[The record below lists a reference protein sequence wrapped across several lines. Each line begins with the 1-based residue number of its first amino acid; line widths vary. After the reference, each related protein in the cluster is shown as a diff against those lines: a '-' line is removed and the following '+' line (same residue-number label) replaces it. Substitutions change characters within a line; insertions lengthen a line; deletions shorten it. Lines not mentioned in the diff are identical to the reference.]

1 MMYLCYMLGP
11 PIQVDIRRSNVQLLY
26 RIPWELH
33 NAGYNYSYSRLQK
46 ILEDKLIEKYCIYQ
60 DKA

>member
-1 MMYLCYMLGP
+1 MLGP

-33 NAGYNYSYSRLQK
+33 NAGYNYSYSRLQT
-46 ILEDKLIEKYCIYQ
+46 ILEDKLIEKYCIY
-60 DKA
+60 